1 MIYLYLDKNKIKFLS
16 LAKTFLGQY
25 QASYFQKIYKTNLL
39 EKGKVI
45 NIDLLAS
52 AIKEVLLYSPEIKD
66 KDVCLILPQDSFEFA
81 RYDVPEDISEIAI
94 MPFIKSKINAKI
106 DFLLEEGIYDYIISK
121 QNKGASKVLFFVQD
135 KAVFTKY
142 NQALQLLGLIPK
154 FIIPETLCYFKIFEK
169 TLRKEKKE
177 NILYV
182 SYENQSSFGY
192 LYDSLGLLKKQRYY
206 FEALIESSL
215 KSTAQELEKED
226 LKLNRII
233 LSGANS
239 DSVRQD
245 IFTKKVGVW
254 TNSFKKI
261 ITNFYQDYLKLII
274 APSGKSLPLLDFD
287 VCLGAFILSREN
299 KLFSVDLPAKNQG
312 ISHRF
317 EIKKLSAGLNF
328 LNLRDIIIF
337 IISFIISFVVIF
349 FFKQLDLSKIKIKS
363 KAKLNKQ
370 KIEKNIVANSSP
382 TQILATPTPK
392 IALDKSKLKIKI
404 LNGAGVKGKAMEVK
418 EILKNKGY
426 KEILTGNASAFD
438 YDKTELK
445 IKDDKKSAV
454 SKLRGDL
461 SENVDL
467 KVISSLEE
475 NSSADAVLI
484 IGKDFK

>member
-1 MIYLYLDKNKIKFLS
+1 MIYLYLDKNRIKFLS

-25 QASYFQKIYKTNLL
+25 QASYFQKAYKTNLL

-45 NIDLLAS
+45 NVDLLAS
-52 AIKEVLLYSPEIKD
+52 AIKEILLYSPEIKD

-106 DFLLEEGIYDYIISK
+106 DFLLEEGISDYIISK
-121 QNKGASKVLFFVQD
+121 QNEGASKVLFFVQD
-135 KAVFTKY
+135 KAVFAKY

-169 TLRKEKKE
+169 TLKKEKKE

-182 SYENQSSFGY
+182 SYEKQFSFGY
-192 LYDSLGLLKKQRYY
+192 LYDSLGLLKKERYY
-206 FEALIESSL
+206 FEEFIENSL
-215 KSTAQELEKED
+215 KQTAEELIKED

-261 ITNFYQDYLKLII
+261 IANFYQDYLKLII
-274 APSGKSLPLLDFD
+274 APPGKSLPLLDFD
-287 VCLGAFILSREN
+287 VCLGAFILSRDN
-299 KLFSVDLPAKNQG
+299 KLFSAGLPVKNQEAN
-312 ISHRF
+312 HRF
-317 EIKKLSAGLNF
+317 EIKKLSKPLKF
-328 LNLRDIIIF
+328 LNLRDIVIF

-349 FFKQLDLSKIKIKS
+349 SFKQLNLSKIKEQLS
-363 KAKLNKQ
+363 KQ
-370 KIEKNIVANSSP
+370 KKEKTASLSSSP
-382 TQILATPTPK
+382 AQVLATPTPK
-392 IALDKSKLKIKI
+392 ITLDKTKFKIKV
-404 LNGAGVKGKAMEVK
+404 LNGAGIKGKAMEVK

-426 KEILTGNASAFD
+426 SEILTGNASAFN
-438 YDKTELK
+438 YEKTELE
-445 IKDDKKSAV
+445 IKDDKKEAASILI
-454 SKLRGDL
+454 SDL
-461 SENVDL
+461 SENVNL

-475 NSSADAVLI
+475 NSSADAVLT